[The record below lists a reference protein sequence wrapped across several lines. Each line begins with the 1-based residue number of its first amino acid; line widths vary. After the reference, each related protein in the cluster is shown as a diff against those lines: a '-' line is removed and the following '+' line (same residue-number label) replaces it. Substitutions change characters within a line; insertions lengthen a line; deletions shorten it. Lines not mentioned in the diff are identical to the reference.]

1 MIFFDSLG
9 FPQKTGVY
17 LLLVKRS
24 GLLELKCISLKQL
37 STEIF
42 FKKTVKLLTV
52 NTSF

>member
-42 FKKTVKLLTV
+42 FKKRQ
-52 NTSF
+52 